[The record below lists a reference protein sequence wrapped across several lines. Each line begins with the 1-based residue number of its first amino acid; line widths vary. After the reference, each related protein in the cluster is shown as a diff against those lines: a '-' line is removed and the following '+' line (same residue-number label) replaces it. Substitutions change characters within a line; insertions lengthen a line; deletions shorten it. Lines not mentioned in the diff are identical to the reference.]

1 MIQLYIHVDPRHD
14 GWKQMQVHTKR
25 SLTTIPTCGRQGST
39 STNTKLTYNLFT
51 PGPSVR
57 LVENLAEDQLPLL
70 LLLQVPEVVLVH
82 RLVGPLLVEVLVG
95 VQHQNLFAARLP
107 AVDHHRQ
114 GIAGLVPH
122 RVHAALRLYLATRP
136 RAPFECPGIMLEELL
151 P

>member
-14 GWKQMQVHTKR
+14 GWKQMQVHARR

-39 STNTKLTYNLFT
+39 STNTKLTYNLFS

-57 LVENLAEDQLPLL
+57 LVENVAEDQLPLH

-82 RLVGPLLVEVLVG
+82 HPVGPLLVEVLVG
-95 VQHQNLFAARLP
+95 VQHQNLFVTRLP
-107 AVDHHRQ
+107 TVDHHRQ

-122 RVHAALRLYLATRP
+122 HVHAALRLYLAMRP
-136 RAPFECPGIMLEELL
+136 CAPFERPGIALEEMLA
-151 P
+151 